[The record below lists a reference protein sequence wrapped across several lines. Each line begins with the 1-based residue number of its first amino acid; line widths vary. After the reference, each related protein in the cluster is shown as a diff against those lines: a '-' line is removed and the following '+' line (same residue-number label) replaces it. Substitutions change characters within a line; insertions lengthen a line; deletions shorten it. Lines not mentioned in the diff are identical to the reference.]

1 MHNPYQEILDSEPT
15 VEVQDF
21 LGQIEKFIDGESKM
35 SPTDFV
41 TSRSFV
47 EKSVLKGLL
56 PTPDIAVEYVRK
68 WGQTPNIQ
76 SMRGLKWLRETVA
89 ILYK

>member
-21 LGQIEKFIDGESKM
+21 LDQIEKFIDGEGKM
-35 SPTDFV
+35 SPADFV
-41 TSRSFV
+41 KSRSFV

-56 PTPDIAVEYVRK
+56 PTPDVAVEYVRK
-68 WGQTPNIQ
+68 WGKTPNIQ

-89 ILYK
+89 ILYR